1 MRFLCLHGRGT
12 SAQIFELQT
21 ARLREQLSDHE
32 FVFIDG
38 NVETEPSEGAEAVAD
53 EFFGWFDQPVTPAH
67 TRQLLLGLIDFITA
81 EGPFQGL
88 MGFSEGGI
96 VAAMLLAHD
105 ARERFAGL
113 ECGILMSAAPP
124 LDPAGIL
131 EQDPPTLRCLIPAAD
146 DVDGTA
152 IRVPTAHVIG
162 SNEPFAH
169 LVSLSPLAGV
179 LISSGLEDPEEL
191 HQLLF
196 RLCDGSRRERFV
208 HTLGHEVPGARSD
221 EGLAGAVR
229 VIERT
234 IERAQS
240 G

>member
-38 NVETEPSEGAEAVAD
+38 VVETEPSEGAEAVAE
-53 EFFGWFDQPVTPAH
+53 EFFGWFEQPASPAQ
-67 TRQLLLGLIDFITA
+67 TQQLLLGLVDFITA
-81 EGPFQGL
+81 NGPFQGL

-96 VAAMLLAHD
+96 VAATLLAHD
-105 ARERFAGL
+105 ARQPFAGL
-113 ECGILMSAAPP
+113 ECGVLMSAAPP

-131 EQDPPTLRCLIPAAD
+131 DDPPTLRCLIPA
-146 DVDGTA
+146 VDGAA
-152 IRVPTAHVIG
+152 IRVPTAHVAG
-162 SNEPFAH
+162 ANEPFAH

-179 LISSGLEDPEEL
+179 LISSGLGDPEKL

-196 RLCDGSRRERFV
+196 QLCDDRRRERFV
-208 HTLGHEVPGARSD
+208 HGLGHEVPGARSD
-221 EGLAGAVR
+221 EGLAGTVR

-234 IERAQS
+234 IERAQF
-240 G
+240 

>member
-38 NVETEPSEGAEAVAD
+38 VVETEPSEGAEAVAD

-67 TRQLLLGLIDFITA
+67 TRQVLQGLIDFITA
-81 EGPFQGL
+81 NGPFHGL

-96 VAAMLLAHD
+96 VAATLLAHD

-131 EQDPPTLRCLIPAAD
+131 EGQGDPPTLRCLTPA
-146 DVDGTA
+146 VDGTA
-152 IRVPTAHVIG
+152 IRVPTAHVVG
-162 SNEPFAH
+162 ANEPFAH

-179 LISSGLEDPEEL
+179 LIGGGLEDPEEL

-196 RLCDGSRRERFV
+196 HLCDGSRRERFV
-208 HTLGHEVPGARSD
+208 HPLGHEVPGARSD
-221 EGLAGAVR
+221 EGLAGTVR

-240 G
+240 E

>member
-1 MRFLCLHGRGT
+1 LWKT
-12 SAQIFELQT
+12 SPWHLIKVDSA
-21 ARLREQLSDHE
+21 
-32 FVFIDG
+32 
-38 NVETEPSEGAEAVAD
+38 GAEAVAD

-96 VAAMLLAHD
+96 VAAMLLTHD
-105 ARERFAGL
+105 ARSSFAGL

-131 EQDPPTLRCLIPAAD
+131 EEDPPTLRCLTPAGV
-146 DVDGTA
+146 VDGTA

-196 RLCDGSRRERFV
+196 QLCDGSRRERFF
-208 HTLGHEVPGARSD
+208 HQLGHEVPGARLD
-221 EGLAGAVR
+221 EGLAGTVR

>member
-38 NVETEPSEGAEAVAD
+38 PVETEPSEGAEAVAD
-53 EFFGWFDQPVTPAH
+53 QFFGWFEQPASPA
-67 TRQLLLGLIDFITA
+67 QAQQVLQGLVDFIDA
-81 EGPFQGL
+81 NGPFEGL

-96 VAAMLLAHD
+96 VAATLLAHD
-105 ARERFAGL
+105 ARQRFAGL

-131 EQDPPTLRCLIPAAD
+131 EGDDPPALRFLIPV
-146 DVDGTA
+146 VDGTA
-152 IRVPTAHVIG
+152 IRVPTAHVVG
-162 SNEPFAH
+162 ANEPFAH

-179 LISSGLEDPEEL
+179 LIGGGLEDPEEL

-196 RLCDGSRRERFV
+196 HLGEVCSR
-208 HTLGHEVPGARSD
+208 
-221 EGLAGAVR
+221 AGA
-229 VIERT
+229 
-234 IERAQS
+234 
-240 G
+240 